1 MSSSSSSIMDG
12 FECQPCQRQFG
23 QYSHCEDHLIHSSSH
38 HFCRPCQRDFV
49 SEHAKQDHLAHAER
63 HMICNGCRTEV
74 GNPHLHN
81 QKYHEHCPRCSIW
94 CDDEADL
101 HQHHLQDHSDVY
113 LCVMLSA
120 IYSTQ
125 QPAPGEETSST
136 SDLRLINR
144 RISDV
149 PMEPVTRTSSTY
161 VSALLGHF
169 ESCTCPSGVDLDMV
183 DDYFGYHCDHR
194 QLFVRNALIFPQRHW
209 NYSDHGGPYPCHMC
223 HKVFN
228 HRPQLDYHLKSPKH
242 KNHGENPY
250 ICPSN
255 RCGEAKF
262 IP

>member
-1 MSSSSSSIMDG
+1 
-12 FECQPCQRQFG
+12 
-23 QYSHCEDHLIHSSSH
+23 
-38 HFCRPCQRDFV
+38 
-49 SEHAKQDHLAHAER
+49 
-63 HMICNGCRTEV
+63 
-74 GNPHLHN
+74 
-81 QKYHEHCPRCSIW
+81 
-94 CDDEADL
+94 
-101 HQHHLQDHSDVY
+101 
-113 LCVMLSA
+113 
-120 IYSTQ
+120 
-125 QPAPGEETSST
+125 
-136 SDLRLINR
+136 
-144 RISDV
+144 
-149 PMEPVTRTSSTY
+149 MEPVTRTSSTY